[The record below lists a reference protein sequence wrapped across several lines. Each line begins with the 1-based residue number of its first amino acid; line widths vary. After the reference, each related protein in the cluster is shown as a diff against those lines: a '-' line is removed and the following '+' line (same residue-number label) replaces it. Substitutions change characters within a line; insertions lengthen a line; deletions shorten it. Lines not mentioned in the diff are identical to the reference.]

1 MSEGALETVLRRDR
15 AVVIAALVMLT
26 VLAWGYT
33 AWLANSI
40 SRMSASAMIPSTMS
54 APTMPMDGMSMGAA
68 SQAMPSDTA
77 SIGMGTMLAPTFAPW
92 TAPHVAFMVAMW
104 AVMMVGMMLPSAAP
118 VILIYAR
125 VGRQAAA
132 QHKPFA
138 ATGFFAG
145 GYLLAW
151 AVFSLFATAAQ
162 WLLERVALLTPM
174 MTTTSALFGGLVLI
188 AAGLFQWTPL
198 KDSCLK
204 HCQAPLTFIQHHGGF
219 RRDPL
224 GALAIG
230 FRHGLYCVGCCWALM
245 ALLFVG
251 GVMNSLWI
259 AMLALFVLLEK
270 LVPSGRIISR
280 IAGVGLMAWGAWLL
294 TAALH

>member
-104 AVMMVGMMLPSAAP
+104 AVMMVGMMLPTAAP

-125 VGRQAAA
+125 VGREAAA

-198 KDSCLK
+198 KDS
-204 HCQAPLTFIQHHGGF
+204 A
-219 RRDPL
+219 
-224 GALAIG
+224 
-230 FRHGLYCVGCCWALM
+230 
-245 ALLFVG
+245 
-251 GVMNSLWI
+251 
-259 AMLALFVLLEK
+259 
-270 LVPSGRIISR
+270 
-280 IAGVGLMAWGAWLL
+280 
-294 TAALH
+294 

>member
-1 MSEGALETVLRRDR
+1 MSEAALETVLRRDR
-15 AVVIAALVMLT
+15 AVVIAALVVLT
-26 VLAWGYT
+26 ALAWGYT
-33 AWLANSI
+33 AWLAHA
-40 SRMSASAMIPSTMS
+40 MSGMTPSAMPMDGMT
-54 APTMPMDGMSMGAA
+54 MDGMSMGAA
-68 SQAMPSDTA
+68 SQAMPPGMA
-77 SIGMGTMLAPTFAPW
+77 SMGMGAMLAPTFTPW
-92 TAPHVAFMVAMW
+92 TAPHVAFTVAMW
-104 AVMMVGMMLPSAAP
+104 VVMMIGMMTPSAAP
-118 VILIYAR
+118 VILLYAR

-151 AVFSLFATAAQ
+151 VVFSLFATAGQ
-162 WLLERVALLTPM
+162 WLLERTALLTPM
-174 MTTTSALFGGLVLI
+174 MATANALFGGLVLI
-188 AAGLFQWTPL
+188 TAGLFQWTPL
-198 KDSCLK
+198 KDACLK

-219 RRDPL
+219 RPDAL
-224 GALAIG
+224 GALGIG

-270 LVPSGRIISR
+270 LIPAGRVISR
-280 IAGVGLMAWGAWLL
+280 TAGVGLVVWGAWLL
-294 TAALH
+294 TAALR